1 MKKIILAIAIL
12 VIGLA
17 VTEQMRIYSSV
28 GKLGLPRFFSSW
40 SLPFINKED
49 KKNEVIAEK
58 PKKEPVILKGSYEEI
73 LVKTIDSSLPSVVT
87 VGINFTARER
97 DTLRFNP
104 FDPFGGLERV
114 PGRQREVDQNIGSG
128 FIVSEDGYVITNKH
142 VVNEDGAKYKVR
154 LNDDTEYE
162 AEKIYRDPLN
172 DLAIIKI
179 EPKTKLKALEL
190 GDSDSLKLGQTTI
203 AIGTPLGEFENSVTT
218 GIISGLG
225 RGITA
230 GSPFEGFVEKLD
242 GVIQTD
248 AAISPGNSGGP
259 LLNSSGQVIGVNT
272 AVSQEGS
279 NIGFAIP
286 VNTVKTLL
294 DEFEKRG
301 GSFERPY
308 IGVKY
313 QMLDRRTAIMNDLV
327 EGAYITDV
335 VADSPAEKA
344 GLQAD
349 DIITKIDGERVT
361 ANDDQSLAKILLSKK
376 VGQSISV
383 TYYRDGEEKNVNVI
397 LEDFR
402 P

>member
-1 MKKIILAIAIL
+1 MKKAILAIAVLI
-12 VIGLA
+12 IGVA
-17 VTEQMRIYSSV
+17 VAEQLRSYSSK
-28 GKLGLPRFFSSW
+28 GTWTPFWNNLLP
-40 SLPFINKED
+40 
-49 KKNEVIAEK
+49 KKNIIQTDKTLDK
-58 PKKEPVILKGSYEEI
+58 PKKDPVILKGSYEEI
-73 LVKTIDSSLPSVVT
+73 LVKTIDESLPSVVT
-87 VGINFTARER
+87 VGINFTTKER

-104 FDPFGGLERV
+104 FDPFGGIERI
-114 PGRQREVDQNIGSG
+114 PGKEREVDENIGSG

-142 VVNEDGAKYKVR
+142 VVSEEDAKYKVR
-154 LNDDTEYE
+154 LNDGTEYE
-162 AEKIYRDPLN
+162 VEKIYRDPLN
-172 DLAIIKI
+172 DLSIIKI
-179 EPKTKLKALEL
+179 EPKNKLKALKL
-190 GDSDSLKLGQTTI
+190 GDSDNLKLGQTTI

-230 GSPFEGFVEKLD
+230 GSPFEGYVEKLD

-294 DEFEKRG
+294 SEFEKRG

-308 IGVKY
+308 IGIRY
-313 QMLDRRTAIMNDLV
+313 QMIGRRTAVMNGLV
-327 EGAYITDV
+327 EGAYITEV

-344 GLQAD
+344 GLQEE
-349 DIITKIDGERVT
+349 DIITKIDGEKVSGT
-361 ANDDQSLAKILLSKK
+361 DDQNLAKILLNKN
-376 VGQSISV
+376 VGQTITV
-383 TYYRDGEEKNVNVI
+383 TFYREDEEKTVSVL
-397 LEDFR
+397 LEKFE
-402 P
+402 